1 MNYILSN
8 MNIEELINAPV
19 QYYLNVKG
27 KNIRNEICNF
37 LGTLFSIEIEDI
49 ESINNTINV
58 IHNASLV
65 IDDIEDNSFLRRS
78 QDCAHIKYGIPI
90 SINSGY
96 LSIFKVLHEF
106 NKQENIDCEIKF
118 KIVENLY
125 YGHVGQ
131 GLDIYYT
138 KEKIIPS
145 LEEYNKM
152 VEYKT
157 GLMFISILDL
167 IMSKTNNAIFKK
179 RYNSILMALNKLSCL
194 FQSRDDFINIT
205 DPNYWKEKGFCEDFD
220 EQKISYIIVMLN
232 NNKLPNY
239 KIINELLFKNSKSVE
254 DKVNLLLLIH
264 YSGVLDLVYDNL
276 IILKSEILSIINIE
290 MIFDKIPF
298 SKFNKDSIEIF
309 FKKTFFSP

>member
-1 MNYILSN
+1 MNYILIN
-8 MNIEELINAPV
+8 MNIEELINTPV
-19 QYYLNVKG
+19 QYYLNMKG

-37 LGTLFSIEIEDI
+37 LGTLFFIEIEDI
-49 ESINNTINV
+49 ESINNIINV

-78 QDCAHIKYGIPI
+78 QDCAHIKYGIPL

-96 LSIFKVLHEF
+96 LSVFKVLHEF
-106 NKQENIDCEIKF
+106 NKQENIDFEIKF

-131 GLDIYYT
+131 GLDIYYS

-157 GLMFISILDL
+157 GLIFISILDL
-167 IMSKTNNAIFKK
+167 IMSKTNNVILKK
-179 RYNSILMALNKLSCL
+179 RYPSLLIALNKLSCL

-239 KIINELLFKNSKSVE
+239 KIINKLLFKNSKSVE
-254 DKVNLLLLIH
+254 DKVNLLLLIQ
-264 YSGVLDLVYDNL
+264 YSGVLELVYDNL
-276 IILKSEILSIINIE
+276 IILKTEILSIINIE

-309 FKKTFFSP
+309 FKPEKN

>member
-1 MNYILSN
+1 
-8 MNIEELINAPV
+8 MNIEELINTPV
-19 QYYLNVKG
+19 QYYLNMKG

-37 LGTLFSIEIEDI
+37 LGTLFFIEIEDI
-49 ESINNTINV
+49 ESINNIINV

-78 QDCAHIKYGIPI
+78 QDCAHIKYGIPL

-96 LSIFKVLHEF
+96 LSVFKVLHEF
-106 NKQENIDCEIKF
+106 NKQENIDFEIKF

-131 GLDIYYT
+131 GLDIYYS

-157 GLMFISILDL
+157 GLIFISILDL
-167 IMSKTNNAIFKK
+167 IMSKTNNVILKK
-179 RYNSILMALNKLSCL
+179 RYPSLLIALNKLSCL

-239 KIINELLFKNSKSVE
+239 KIINKLLFKNSKSVE
-254 DKVNLLLLIH
+254 DKVNLLLLIQ
-264 YSGVLDLVYDNL
+264 YSGVLELVYDNL
-276 IILKSEILSIINIE
+276 IILKTEILSIINIE

-309 FKKTFFSP
+309 FKPEKN